1 MYETKCIVYSNLCH
15 YLNLKFNSRNLF
27 LFTKSARCTNSI
39 YINIRHWIWN
49 SNCCPAPNFCKE
61 NNLTVK
67 IINMQV
73 SHYLNLKNM
82 ANNYRYQSRVQ
93 SNLEVKLKLKLSL
106 AICSKCLT
114 MWIVINKS
122 NFVEDTVIVFKIW
135 KAPCDIFHH
144 MESTLSY
151 FPQYWMHLVIF
162 STIWKAHFDIFHNM
176 ESTLWYFPQNKK
188 HLVIFST
195 IWKAPCDI
203 FHNMESPLWCFLQY
217 GKHRVI
223 FSTIWRPPCD
233 IFCSMESPLW
243 YFAQ

>member
-82 ANNYRYQSRVQ
+82 ANNYRYQSTVQ
-93 SNLEVKLKLKLSL
+93 SNLEVKLKLKLSF

-122 NFVEDTVIVFKIW
+122 YSNFVEETVIVF
-135 KAPCDIFHH
+135 
-144 MESTLSY
+144 
-151 FPQYWMHLVIF
+151 
-162 STIWKAHFDIFHNM
+162 
-176 ESTLWYFPQNKK
+176 
-188 HLVIFST
+188 
-195 IWKAPCDI
+195 
-203 FHNMESPLWCFLQY
+203 
-217 GKHRVI
+217 
-223 FSTIWRPPCD
+223 TIWREVFHNVGTNWIPAYRRRGHSLTACNAATPATPA
-233 IFCSMESPLW
+233 SGPQNGQRGLERRLPLD
-243 YFAQ
+243 FLAF